1 MALGANISPTDRT
14 LSLQKNATQIS
25 TDTMRGAFIKKH
37 GYHRCARMGLFTDCL
52 LLLRCLPLG
61 FDAPS
66 AQRIATDFFACGR
79 CAAERKICGNPR
91 DLWATTK
98 RTMAKEQAGC
108 IYSPTDLSDKHRC
121 HAGCLSITQIAP
133 SARQIDTDFSH
144 AENLSM
150 RARFNGY
157 APRGQKFIAQGKRS
171 DALGIMCR
179 GICTL

>member
-1 MALGANISPTDRT
+1 MRHENISPTD
-14 LSLQKNATQIS
+14 ATDRHRNHAGCLYQ
-25 TDTMRGAFIKKH
+25 KH
-37 GYHRCARMGLFTDCL
+37 GLHRCARMGLFTDSL
-52 LLLRCLPLG
+52 LLLRCLQLG
-61 FDAPS
+61 FDAPP
-66 AQRIATDFFACGR
+66 AQRIATDFFAGGR

-144 AENLSM
+144 AESNMYGSM
-150 RARFNGY
+150 PHDGACLI
-157 APRGQKFIAQGKRS
+157 RGKS
-171 DALGIMCR
+171 V
-179 GICTL
+179 